1 LRFPAI
7 EVVLAC
13 FIAVPDPAAR
23 PASARTSIAAALSP
37 PAPNTGVLLVEFDL
51 AALRAAQDLELADRR
66 PAVAATELADRCP
79 AVAVVA
85 ADVAGAAVA
94 FETWLR
100 WVAYR

>member
-1 LRFPAI
+1 MLHRRVGP
-7 EVVLAC
+7 
-13 FIAVPDPAAR
+13 R
-23 PASARTSIAAALSP
+23 PASCVSHDLIAAALSP

-51 AALRAAQDLELADRR
+51 AALRAAQDLELADRP
-66 PAVAATELADRCP
+66 PAVAAAELADRCP

-85 ADVAGAAVA
+85 AADVAGAALA